1 MRSVLPVLSIV
12 GLIFVGCGP
21 ETSESTA
28 PVADPGH
35 DMHAAEAGHGASGGH
50 DGEEAHAHAGFK
62 LTGENT
68 QVLFTGTKQSG
79 DNHSGG
85 FKGIAGEI
93 TLHEGAVEAI
103 NVTIE
108 TDSLFSDAD
117 RLTGHLKNEDFFSV
131 QEFPEMK
138 FVSSKIEGTE
148 PATVTG
154 MLTMHGETAEISFP
168 ATIAVN
174 DGSVSLTSE
183 FKVDRTKFGMNYTG
197 QPNDP
202 INAEVDIRIIV
213 GGAAAEGSAAPVG
226 TAPEPVQ

>member
-1 MRSVLPVLSIV
+1 MRNVLLLLTIV
-12 GLIFVGCGP
+12 GLTMVGCGT

-28 PVADPGH
+28 TVADPAH
-35 DMHAAEAGHGASGGH
+35 DMHAAEAGHDASGGH
-50 DGEEAHAHAGFK
+50 DGEAAHEHDHGSFK

-85 FKGIAGEI
+85 FKGIVGEI
-93 TLHEGAVEAI
+93 TLHEGVVEAI

-138 FVSSKIEGTE
+138 FVSSKIEGGE

-154 MLTMHGETAEISFP
+154 ALTMHGQFAMISFP

-202 INAEVDIRIIV
+202 INAEVDIKIIV
-213 GGAAAEGSAAPVG
+213 GAAAAEAPAEGSAP
-226 TAPEPVQ
+226 TPVQ